1 MNYFIETIGC
11 QMNMCDSDMLDS
23 VLSTYG
29 ASKVDNLLDADVVVL
44 NTCSVRAQSEQK
56 AFSYIGRTE
65 EFKRQNPDLKIVV
78 MGCMAERLGCRIK
91 KRFNSV
97 DLIIS
102 AKNIDNAAL
111 KIINSCFIN
120 NAVKNERFDLK
131 SEIVRYVTIIRGC
144 NNYCSYCIVPFV
156 RGNEK
161 SLDYQSL
168 INECSLMVKNGA
180 REIMLLG
187 QNVNSYQYGD
197 VNFSLLLKKIASIK
211 NLDRIRF
218 MTNHPKDLDDNLIN
232 VMAAEPKV
240 CPHIHLPMQSA
251 SNKILKTMNR
261 KYTYEH
267 YLDLIGKLR
276 TTVPEISITTDII
289 VGFPE
294 ETEKDFEDTLN
305 AVRTIRFD
313 GLYVFKYSP
322 RHGTVASK
330 MADIVTLEEKKRRHS
345 IVLKESNKI
354 SVEIVSKMIGS
365 VQKVLAEKINNG
377 VIESRARGGRKVFVK
392 GSKDHIGKI
401 FNVSIKTA
409 KINSLLGDIV

>member
-1 MNYFIETIGC
+1 
-11 QMNMCDSDMLDS
+11 MCDSDMLDS

>member
-1 MNYFIETIGC
+1 
-11 QMNMCDSDMLDS
+11 MNMCDSDMLDS